1 MEFRTKNKT
10 LEQIKCKDCD
20 MRKDMMSTLNKCV
33 SEYSEI
39 NALD

>member
-10 LEQIKCKDCD
+10 LNQIKCKDFK
-20 MRKDMMSTLNKCV
+20 KDMMSTLNKCV
-33 SEYSEI
+33 GEYSKI